1 MEVIT
6 FNSKSKAFY
15 QLSNFYGGVEGRYM
29 ADRFL
34 DSEVKEL
41 FHKFEECDGST
52 FIKYLQTLQPN
63 KKDWTE
69 SKLNYWMRNGEPIRG
84 ILSQLVGSSVRDT
97 ATGKRRQNII
107 KELTGLSRDLRTK
120 DNSSDDEKKRLMLG
134 LLREKYSNKEYAD
147 VLLSTGTAILHERPL
162 RGHPSSWT
170 FKDGK
175 GGDWLGELLMTVR
188 DELRMGY

>member
-1 MEVIT
+1 MEVIN

-15 QLSNFYGGVEGRYM
+15 QLSNFYGGVESRYM

-34 DSEVKEL
+34 DQEVKDL
-41 FHKFEECDGST
+41 FSKFDDCDVAT
-52 FIKYLQTLQPN
+52 FQSYLQTLQPN
-63 KKDWTE
+63 KKDWTD

-84 ILSQLVGSSVRDT
+84 ILSQLVGSSVRET
-97 ATGKRRQNII
+97 ATGKRRQKVI
-107 KELTGLSRDLRTK
+107 KELTGLKGELRIK
-120 DNSSDDEKKRLMLG
+120 ENSSDEEKKRLMLG
-134 LLREKYSNKEYAD
+134 LLREKYSKKEYAD

-162 RGHPSSWT
+162 RGQPNSWT

-188 DELRMGY
+188 DELRQG